1 MTPKHLKGIFSSSQQ
16 IPQRAVS
23 QKKVSLFA
31 HLDQYER
38 DVSLTKGLTFASG
51 GIHPAIL
58 RLGLQYARGI
68 ICGANARLVHGC
80 YKEDIHSVYKKCLK
94 ILLTNFGPV

>member
-1 MTPKHLKGIFSSSQQ
+1 MYFSSSQQ

-68 ICGANARLVHGC
+68 ICGANARSVHVC
-80 YKEDIHSVYKKCLK
+80 NKVNIHYMHKKVHE
-94 ILLTNFGPV
+94 NFA